1 MVKVK
6 VCGITNL
13 KDAQAALEAGADA
26 LGFVFAASPRKVT
39 TAQASKIVKA
49 LGPWVATV
57 GVFVNETPE
66 SMIRTASECGLSC
79 IQLHGDENPLLT
91 KKLSSFKVIKVFRVD
106 ERFKQSVM
114 DRYDADAFLLDTKTK
129 DLFGGSGKTFDWKLL
144 DPKKIRRPFILS
156 GGLHPKNVRRAVR
169 ALKPY
174 GVDVS
179 SGVERFPGKKD
190 QKLMKEFIQNAKT
203 A

>member
-26 LGFVFAASPRKVT
+26 LGFVFASSPRQVT
-39 TAQASKIVKA
+39 IAQASKVVKA

-66 SMIRTASECGLSC
+66 SMIRTAAECGLSC

-91 KKLSSFKVIKVFRVD
+91 KKLSSFKVIKAFRVD
-106 ERFKQSVM
+106 ERFKQSAM

>member
-114 DRYDADAFLLDTKTK
+114 DRYDADAFLLDTRAK
-129 DLFGGSGKTFDWKLL
+129 DLFGGSGKTFDWKII

-156 GGLHPKNVRRAVR
+156 GGLNPKNVRQAVR

-179 SGVERFPGKKD
+179 SGVERTPDEKD
-190 QKLMKEFIQNAKT
+190 PQRVKEFIKNAKT